1 MSTLRNAVQ
10 RRNHK
15 ERGQTAGREKFG
27 LLEKKKDYLLRAKDY
42 HGKQNK
48 LKAMR
53 EKALFR
59 NPDEFYFKMVNSQT
73 KGGVHIQK
81 RNEELPD
88 EMVQLMKTQDK
99 EYIKYQRDLSKR
111 KLEKLQA
118 SLHFIDDGK
127 NSDEEEDSEEEDER
141 PAKKNKSNHIV
152 FVDSEKQVRKFN
164 PAKHLDTLPELVNR
178 KFNRPRIETLRETAI
193 IAPHTGREL
202 KDIKKERERL
212 YKELQSRMKREEE
225 LAKAERELATQKALR
240 QKGRKKQ
247 VGKDEF
253 GLPVYKWK
261 ADRKK

>member
-15 ERGQTAGREKFG
+15 ERGQTAGRERFG

-111 KLEKLQA
+111 VCWLMFISRCSYWHIFPLEIREITSIA
-118 SLHFIDDGK
+118 SLYRRWKEFRWWRRWLWPGRRK
-127 NSDEEEDSEEEDER
+127 TCKEEQI
-141 PAKKNKSNHIV
+141 KSYCI
-152 FVDSEKQVRKFN
+152 R
-164 PAKHLDTLPELVNR
+164 
-178 KFNRPRIETLRETAI
+178 
-193 IAPHTGREL
+193 
-202 KDIKKERERL
+202 RL
-212 YKELQSRMKREEE
+212 
-225 LAKAERELATQKALR
+225 
-240 QKGRKKQ
+240 
-247 VGKDEF
+247 
-253 GLPVYKWK
+253 WK
-261 ADRKK
+261 TSSQIQPC

>member
-27 LLEKKKDYLLRAKDY
+27 LLEKKKDYILRAKDY

-59 NPDEFYFKMVNSQT
+59 NPDEFYFKMINSQT

-111 KLEKLQA
+111 V
-118 SLHFIDDGK
+118 SFYTVGHFF
-127 NSDEEEDSEEEDER
+127 S
-141 PAKKNKSNHIV
+141 
-152 FVDSEKQVRKFN
+152 FT
-164 PAKHLDTLPELVNR
+164 DTAL
-178 KFNRPRIETLRETAI
+178 LRN
-193 IAPHTGREL
+193 
-202 KDIKKERERL
+202 
-212 YKELQSRMKREEE
+212 
-225 LAKAERELATQKALR
+225 
-240 QKGRKKQ
+240 
-247 VGKDEF
+247 
-253 GLPVYKWK
+253 
-261 ADRKK
+261 

>member
-59 NPDEFYFKMVNSQT
+59 NPDEFYFKMINSQT

-111 KLEKLQA
+111 VSWPSVTAKYTYRRKG
-118 SLHFIDDGK
+118 FI
-127 NSDEEEDSEEEDER
+127 E
-141 PAKKNKSNHIV
+141 I
-152 FVDSEKQVRKFN
+152 
-164 PAKHLDTLPELVNR
+164 
-178 KFNRPRIETLRETAI
+178 REITSI
-193 IAPHTGREL
+193 TSFHR
-202 KDIKKERERL
+202 RW
-212 YKELQSRMKREEE
+212 KEL
-225 LAKAERELATQKALR
+225 
-240 QKGRKKQ
+240 GR
-247 VGKDEF
+247 
-253 GLPVYKWK
+253 
-261 ADRKK
+261 

>member
-15 ERGQTAGREKFG
+15 ERGQTAGRERFG

-111 KLEKLQA
+111 VRLA
-118 SLHFIDDGK
+118 DIDCEMLILTQISYR
-127 NSDEEEDSEEEDER
+127 NWRSY
-141 PAKKNKSNHIV
+141 
-152 FVDSEKQVRKFN
+152 
-164 PAKHLDTLPELVNR
+164 KHRFTL
-178 KFNRPRIETLRETAI
+178 
-193 IAPHTGREL
+193 
-202 KDIKKERERL
+202 
-212 YKELQSRMKREEE
+212 
-225 LAKAERELATQKALR
+225 
-240 QKGRKKQ
+240 
-247 VGKDEF
+247 
-253 GLPVYKWK
+253 
-261 ADRKK
+261 

>member
-59 NPDEFYFKMVNSQT
+59 NPDEFYFKMINTQT

-99 EYIKYQRDLSKR
+99 EYIKYQRDLN
-111 KLEKLQA
+111 
-118 SLHFIDDGK
+118 DGK
-127 NSDEEEDSEEEDER
+127 NSDDEEDSDEEEK

-152 FVDSEKQVRKFN
+152 FVDSEKQARKFN
-164 PAKHLDTLPELVNR
+164 PVKHLDTLPELVNR
-178 KFNRPRIETLRETAI
+178 KFNRPRISTLRETAI
-193 IAPHTGREL
+193 VAPHTGREL

-212 YKELQSRMKREEE
+212 YMELQSRMKREEE
-225 LAKAERELATQKALR
+225 LSKAERELATQKALR
-240 QKGRKKQ
+240 QKGRKKE
-247 VGKDEF
+247 VGKDEY